1 MDHGDT
7 QVEILDRNTRYQGF
21 FQVDEYR
28 LRHSLFAGGWSDT
41 VVRERVERL
50 RAAAVLLYDPDLDR
64 VVLIEQFR
72 IGALEDA
79 GGPWLMEVVGGL
91 VEEDE
96 RPQEVAVREAMEE
109 AGCKILD
116 LLPICEF
123 LVSPGTASEH
133 VSLYCGRVD
142 ASNAG
147 GIFGLD
153 HEGEDIR
160 ALVLSVDDAIGELYR
175 RINSSIPIIA
185 LQWLALNRDNLKR
198 HWGGAS

>member
-109 AGCKILD
+109 AGCKILE

-160 ALVLSVDDAIGELYR
+160 ALVLSVDDVIGELYR

-185 LQWLALNRDNLKR
+185 LQWLSLNRDNLKR